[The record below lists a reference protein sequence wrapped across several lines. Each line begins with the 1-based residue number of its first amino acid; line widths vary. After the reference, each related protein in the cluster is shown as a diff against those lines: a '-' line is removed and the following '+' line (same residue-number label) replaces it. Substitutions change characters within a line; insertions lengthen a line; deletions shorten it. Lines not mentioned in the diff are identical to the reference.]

1 MDGWKDHYIAQCQF
15 WFYKN
20 VSEKLEKKGERCR
33 TKYLEGT
40 VVARG
45 ISEYLEGTAE
55 ELEMVMCD

>member
-1 MDGWKDHYIAQCQF
+1 MSVLVFIKMFQ
-15 WFYKN
+15 
-20 VSEKLEKKGERCR
+20 KKGERCR

-45 ISEYLEGTAE
+45 IPEYLEGTTE